1 MVWFWIL
8 LLVSVGEAVQLFVLE
23 EATEQE
29 YNIWLE
35 DNHPELKEEEV
46 LHQMPVRFLASPLF
60 SIAQP

>member
-1 MVWFWIL
+1 MVWFWIFL
-8 LLVSVGEAVQLFVLE
+8 FVSVSETVQLFVLE

-29 YNIWLE
+29 DDIWLE

-46 LHQMPVRFLASPLF
+46 LHQMPVRFLTSPLL